1 MTVKRS
7 LAILVGNKNLALAGF
22 ELFRF
27 DSRPAALA
35 FEFDKRSGMREDSFF
50 GFESRIEVS
59 FCDLGIAGSS
69 DPTGL
74 V

>member
-7 LAILVGNKNLALAGF
+7 LAILLGNKAIFELAGF
-22 ELFRF
+22 ELFKF
-27 DSRPAALA
+27 DSKFKLI

-50 GFESRIEVS
+50 GFESIEVS
-59 FCDLGIAGSS
+59 FWALGGNS
-69 DPTGL
+69 DPSL